1 MNSKKNTVRSLGV
14 AGSLALTMALAA
26 CGGGGA
32 GSTTAA
38 VTPAPNT
45 PTTPSPVMP
54 TLVAPKSCTNV
65 TGDLDALQTA
75 LTTQLRPA
83 LLAIP
88 TVGAPAASATAAL
101 NKTLDAVDAITSALT
116 ALASTQNTQAFTAQL
131 SGAGDSILCSGAS
144 LSDSLALISSSQ
156 ALPVPGLAQVQQTLA
171 SVTQHVANGLVG
183 TTPGGDLTAL
193 TSQLVLLANQ
203 VRDLSTG
210 LPAQFNQPFLTDLL
224 KLNATA
230 FNSLALIL
238 GDLGALDGTKLATD
252 VTALLTAGATALPLS
267 LATQFGVPASALTPV
282 TTQFTA
288 AAQAISGG
296 LGLIA
301 GPTLQAVSAVLGGVN
316 GTPLGSATSAFSDL
330 LEGGLSSS
338 PGLGTVASATR
349 LDQLTTQLGG
359 NGVTTL
365 LQSLLGSFGGL
376 LPARP

>member
-1 MNSKKNTVRSLGV
+1 MNSTKNAVRSLGA
-14 AGSLALTMALAA
+14 AGSVALTMALAA
-26 CGGGGA
+26 CGGGG
-32 GSTTAA
+32 STGTAAA
-38 VTPAPNT
+38 VTPAPA
-45 PTTPSPVMP
+45 PSTPSAVMP
-54 TLVAPKSCTNV
+54 TLVTAKSCTNV
-65 TGDLDALQTA
+65 NGDLDVLQTA

-88 TVGAPAASATAAL
+88 TVGAPAASATTAL
-101 NKTLDAVDAITSALT
+101 VKTLDAVDAITSALT
-116 ALASTQNTQAFTAQL
+116 ALASTQNTQAFTTQL
-131 SGAGDSILCSGAS
+131 SGAGDSILCSGSS

-156 ALPVPGLAQVQQTLA
+156 TLPVPGLAQVQQTLA
-171 SVTQHVANGLVG
+171 SVTQQVANGLVG

-238 GDLGALDGTKLATD
+238 GDLGALNGNKLATD
-252 VTALLTAGATALPLS
+252 VTALLTAGATGLPLS

-288 AAQAISGG
+288 AAQAVGGG

-301 GPTLQAVSAVLGGVN
+301 GPTLQAVSVVLGGVN
-316 GTPLGSATSAFSDL
+316 GTPLGSATAAFSDL
-330 LEGGLSSS
+330 LEGGLSTTS
-338 PGLGTVASATR
+338 GLVTVASTTR
-349 LDQLTTQLGG
+349 VGQLTTLLGG
-359 NGVTTL
+359 NGITTL
-365 LQSLLGSFGGL
+365 AQSLLTSFGGL
-376 LPARP
+376 LPPKP